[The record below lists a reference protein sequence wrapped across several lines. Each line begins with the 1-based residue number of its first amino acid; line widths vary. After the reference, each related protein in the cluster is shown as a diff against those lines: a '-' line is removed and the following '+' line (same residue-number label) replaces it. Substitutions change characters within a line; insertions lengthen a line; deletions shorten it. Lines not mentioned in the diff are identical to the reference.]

1 MNGNHHHSKVNDID
15 EMTSS
20 DGDIRSGKSS
30 PDDDSDA
37 LNLTSTTPPTS
48 TTRTTTRTSSSP
60 PSLLPF
66 HPSDPCP
73 SGSPTTAAMASVQA
87 ALAAL
92 QAGQM
97 SLNQVTTVLLYLKLN
112 ALNQGRAIILVW
124 LYLFWFLQDTLRSK
138 CQSKKIDWHL

>member
-1 MNGNHHHSKVNDID
+1 MELIKITVFFTYQQKFTIQGSLFSEMNGNQHSRVKDID

-30 PDDDSDA
+30 PDDSDA
-37 LNLTSTTPPTS
+37 LNLTSTTHPTS
-48 TTRTTTRTSSSP
+48 TILPTARTSSSP
-60 PSLLPF
+60 PLLMPF
-66 HPSDPCP
+66 HSSDPCP

-97 SLNQVTTVLLYLKLN
+97 SLNQVTIVM
-112 ALNQGRAIILVW
+112 
-124 LYLFWFLQDTLRSK
+124 LFRLQH
-138 CQSKKIDWHL
+138 IA